1 MKFKITLIL
10 CVFSIVCFCLLFCC
24 VSIKDAQK
32 YKIKKGEF
40 IATLNETGE
49 LDAVNSRT
57 IAVPFIGWKYG
68 WNMKIIELVEH
79 GAQVSKGDSI
89 AQIDKDP
96 VLKFLL
102 EQQNKLETEQANI
115 NILFAQHKSRI
126 KALKTELA
134 LTGAVLNLNKI
145 KLEKYKFESA
155 KKKEIK
161 KLEYK
166 RQLVK
171 YNKAEKNY
179 QLTQIIIENELK
191 IQQIKIF
198 QLKNDIKKA
207 KQAVMQLTIRS
218 PLNGMMQ
225 LLENRRT
232 DKTVKVGDELWQ
244 GQTFA
249 CVPDLNQ
256 MKVKYTVN
264 ESDIGKIHL
273 NQKVIARL
281 DAFPSIPFEGEITKI
296 GRLSYKKDEKSRT
309 KVFDVV
315 IMLNK
320 SDPILK
326 PGMTV
331 RCEIF
336 TAQLEDVFYVENDC
350 IMKENMKYYIFIEKK
365 GNYEKCEIQIG
376 PRNNEFTVVYG
387 DFKKG
392 QSVIPLREVEINKL
406 AKAGI

>member
-1 MKFKITLIL
+1 
-10 CVFSIVCFCLLFCC
+10 
-24 VSIKDAQK
+24 
-32 YKIKKGEF
+32 
-40 IATLNETGE
+40 
-49 LDAVNSRT
+49 
-57 IAVPFIGWKYG
+57 
-68 WNMKIIELVEH
+68 
-79 GAQVSKGDSI
+79 
-89 AQIDKDP
+89 
-96 VLKFLL
+96 
-102 EQQNKLETEQANI
+102 
-115 NILFAQHKSRI
+115 
-126 KALKTELA
+126 
-134 LTGAVLNLNKI
+134 
-145 KLEKYKFESA
+145 
-155 KKKEIK
+155 
-161 KLEYK
+161 
-166 RQLVK
+166 
-171 YNKAEKNY
+171 
-179 QLTQIIIENELK
+179 LTQIVIENELK

-207 KQAVMQLTIRS
+207 KQALMQLTIRS

-232 DKTVKVGDELWQ
+232 DQTVKVGDELWQ
-244 GQTFA
+244 SQTFA

-256 MKVKYTVN
+256 MKVKSTVN
-264 ESDIGKIHL
+264 ETDIGKIHL
-273 NQKVIARL
+273 NQKVIVRL
-281 DAFPSIPFEGEITKI
+281 DAFPSTPFEGEIIKI

-365 GNYEKCEIQIG
+365 GNCEKFEIQIG